1 MRGMAHEVAV
11 FPPPIEST
19 NSKQGSFG
27 SNNSNEPISV
37 LDTRRSPSPSTS
49 ISTLSSSFGGG
60 GNGGAT
66 YNAATVGVSDN
77 NIQHKWLE
85 YSVPQEMGISW
96 SVANLATT
104 AGGCRKDEWSEL
116 QLISAE
122 FELQQKRFGVGL
134 DDWERLL
141 SESGGSQD
149 QDQDQSLLRWISG
162 DVDDT
167 SFSLKQLLQGNQM
180 DENAP
185 PTTVSKNSSP
195 LNLTPQFPSFFPSPY
210 PGQSLQNFNSQ
221 MIVNP
226 PPQQPAPPPPPP
238 PLQVQFHQ
246 SGLQKPPAFDQ
257 SHEFLLKKQNQ
268 QLSLHQQRS
277 MMAAVAKQE
286 PLSPPGA
293 AAPPPHHHQ
302 KQLICD
308 QLYTAAELMLSGNFS
323 HAQGILARLNH
334 QLLPSGLA
342 PYKPIERSGFYFK
355 EALQMQMD
363 FLISKRVVP
372 TPSNGM
378 MKMCAYKVLSEVS
391 PIIQF
396 MNFTSNQTLLEA
408 LGDAD
413 YIHIIDF
420 DIGFGVQ
427 WASFI
432 QELPRR
438 KNTNASGGCSLKIT
452 AFASPSTHHPVELGL
467 MHENLSQFA
476 QETGIS
482 LELEVVN
489 FDCFDPNS
497 FSVSGKAAVGVNF
510 PIWSTSTHL
519 AAIPSILHLIK
530 QLSPRIVVSLDRGC
544 ERTDVSFP
552 QYLMEGLEYYEGL
565 LESIDAA
572 NIPSY
577 TANKMEKFL
586 LQPEIESM
594 VMGKVEFPEPMA
606 HWKTLFTA
614 GGYWAVGLSNFAEAQ
629 AECVVKRSEVRGF
642 GVEKRHGSL
651 VLCWQKRQL
660 MAASAWKC

>member
-1 MRGMAHEVAV
+1 MAHEVAV
-11 FPPPIEST
+11 FPPSID
-19 NSKQGSFG
+19 SKEGSFG

-49 ISTLSSSFGGG
+49 ISNLSSSFGGG
-60 GNGGAT
+60 AANN
-66 YNAATVGVSDN
+66 NAATVGVSDN
-77 NIQHKWLE
+77 NIQQNWPE
-85 YSVPQEMGISW
+85 YSVPLEMGVSG
-96 SVANLATT
+96 SLANLATI

-116 QLISAE
+116 QPISAE
-122 FELQQKRFGVGL
+122 FEPQQKRFGVGL

-141 SESGGSQD
+141 SESGGSQV

-167 SFSLKQLLQGNQM
+167 SFSLKQLLQGNQI

-185 PTTVSKNSSP
+185 PTTVFKSSSP
-195 LNLTPQFPSFFPSPY
+195 PQLPSFFPFLY
-210 PGQSLQNFNSQ
+210 PGQNPQNFNSQ

-226 PPQQPAPPPPPP
+226 PSQQPQPPPP
-238 PLQVQFHQ
+238 PLEIQFHQ
-246 SGLQKPPAFDQ
+246 SSLQKPPAFDQ

-268 QLSLHQQRS
+268 LLSLHQQRS
-277 MMAAVAKQE
+277 MMAVVAKQE

-293 AAPPPHHHQ
+293 APPPPHYHQ

-308 QLYTAAELMLSGNFS
+308 PLYAAAELMLSGNFS

-334 QLLPSGLA
+334 QLPSAMA

-355 EALQMQMD
+355 EALQMQMA
-363 FLISKRVVP
+363 FLISKCNPTSLPRRVVP
-372 TPSNGM
+372 SPSNGM
-378 MKMCAYKVLSEVS
+378 FKMCAYKVLSEVS

-396 MNFTSNQTLLEA
+396 MNFTSNQALLEA
-408 LGDAD
+408 LDDAD
-413 YIHIIDF
+413 NIHIIDF
-420 DIGFGVQ
+420 DIGFGAQ

-438 KNTNASGGCSLKIT
+438 TNTNGGGCSLKIT

-476 QETGIS
+476 QEIGIS
-482 LELEVVN
+482 FELEVVN
-489 FDCFDPNS
+489 FDSFDPNS
-497 FSVSGKAAVGVNF
+497 FLVSGKAAVGVNF

-519 AAIPSILHLIK
+519 AAIPSLLHFIK
-530 QLSPRIVVSLDRGC
+530 QLSPKIVVSLDRGC
-544 ERTDVSFP
+544 ERTDLTFP
-552 QYLMEGLEYYEGL
+552 QYLMEGLQYYEAL
-565 LESIDAA
+565 LESIGAA

-577 TANKMEKFL
+577 TANKIEKFL
-586 LQPEIESM
+586 LQPQIESM

-614 GGYWAVGLSNFAEAQ
+614 GGYLAVGLSNFAEAQ
-629 AECVVKRSEVRGF
+629 ADCVVKRSEVRGF
-642 GVEKRHGSL
+642 DVEKRHGSL
-651 VLCWQKRQL
+651 VLCWKKREL
-660 MAASAWKC
+660 MAVSAWKC

>member
-11 FPPPIEST
+11 FPPPPIEST
-19 NSKQGSFG
+19 NSKEGSFG
-27 SNNSNEPISV
+27 SNNSHEPISV
-37 LDTRRSPSPSTS
+37 LDSRRSPSPSTS
-49 ISTLSSSFGGG
+49 ISTLSSSFG
-60 GNGGAT
+60 
-66 YNAATVGVSDN
+66 VSDN
-77 NIQHKWLE
+77 NIQHKWPQ
-85 YSVPQEMGISW
+85 YSVPQEMGISG
-96 SVANLATT
+96 SLPNLD
-104 AGGCRKDEWSEL
+104 GGCRKDEWSEL
-116 QLISAE
+116 QPIYAE

-134 DDWERLL
+134 DEDWERLL
-141 SESGGSQD
+141 SESGGSQE
-149 QDQDQSLLRWISG
+149 QNQDQSLLRWISG
-162 DVDDT
+162 DDVDDT

-180 DENAP
+180 DGNAP
-185 PTTVSKNSSP
+185 PTAVFKNSPP
-195 LNLTPQFPSFFPSPY
+195 LNLTPQFPPTFFPFPY
-210 PGQSLQNFNSQ
+210 PGLNPQNFNSQ
-221 MIVNP
+221 MNVNVNP
-226 PPQQPAPPPPPP
+226 PLPSP

-246 SGLQKPPAFDQ
+246 SALQKPPAFDQ
-257 SHEFLLKKQNQ
+257 SHQVLLKKQNQ
-268 QLSLHQQRS
+268 QLSLHQQRW

-286 PLSPPGA
+286 PLSPPPGA
-293 AAPPPHHHQ
+293 AGPPPHHHQ

-308 QLYTAAELMLSGNFS
+308 QLYAAAELMLSGNFS

-334 QLLPSGLA
+334 QLLSGMA

-355 EALQMQMD
+355 EALQMQMA
-363 FLISKRVVP
+363 FLISKCNPTSLPRRVVP

-378 MKMCAYKVLSEVS
+378 FKMCAYKVLSEVS

-408 LGDAD
+408 LDDAD

-420 DIGFGVQ
+420 DIGFGAQ

-438 KNTNASGGCSLKIT
+438 KNTNAGGGCSLKIT

-476 QETGIS
+476 QEIGIS
-482 LELEVVN
+482 FELEVVN
-489 FDCFDPNS
+489 FDSFDPNS

-519 AAIPSILHLIK
+519 AAIPSLLQLIK
-530 QLSPRIVVSLDRGC
+530 RLSPRIVVSLDRGC
-544 ERTDVSFP
+544 ERTDLSFP

-594 VMGKVEFPEPMA
+594 VMGKVEVPEAMA

-614 GGYWAVGLSNFAEAQ
+614 SGYSAAVISNFAEAQ
-629 AECVVKRSEVRGF
+629 ADCVVKRSEVRGF
-642 GVEKRHGSL
+642 DVEKRHGSL
-651 VLCWQKRQL
+651 VLCWKKRQV